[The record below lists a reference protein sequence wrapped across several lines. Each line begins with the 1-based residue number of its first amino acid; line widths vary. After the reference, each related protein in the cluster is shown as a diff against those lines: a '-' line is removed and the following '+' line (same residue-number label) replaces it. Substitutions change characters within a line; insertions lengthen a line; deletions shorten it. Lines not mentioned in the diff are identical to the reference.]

1 MIRIGFGKD
10 IHELV
15 TGRPLIIGGVDIPFE
30 KGLLGHSDAD
40 VVCHAIADALLGA
53 AALGDIGRLF
63 PDSNPQYKG
72 ISSLVILEQVIQKL
86 RNEKWEVNNVDC
98 TVQLEKPKIS
108 KYIPEMC
115 NNIAEALSAD
125 SSIISIKA
133 TTSEG
138 LGYTGKGNGVIA
150 EAVASIGKQD
160 SQK

>member
-10 IHELV
+10 IHQLV
-15 TGRPLIIGGVDIPFE
+15 TGLPLIIGGVDIPFE

-86 RNEKWEVNNVDC
+86 RNENWEVNNVDC
-98 TVQLEKPKIS
+98 TVQLEKPKIAG
-108 KYIPEMC
+108 YIPGMC
-115 NNIAEALSAD
+115 KKIAEALSAD
-125 SSIISIKA
+125 ASIISIKA

-138 LGYTGKGNGVIA
+138 LGYTGKGDGVIA
-150 EAVASIGKQD
+150 EAVASISKQD
-160 SQK
+160 VHK